1 MMRAKLFWQLL
12 EECVTTEKDGGNS
25 KFGGAKK
32 AKFNGKCSN
41 CGKVGHKVADC
52 WEKEENKHKRP
63 TGYKTANERARG
75 NETGASAVDV
85 GGPKIEFLL
94 CGMTFPSDVGFL
106 NDPNVWIADT
116 AATIH
121 MTPHRTGL
129 TNIRK
134 AKASDSITMGNG
146 KEESAL
152 EIADIVGTICNRHG
166 NEMATGKLSD
176 VTVLPTGK
184 YNLFSVTQMLKKGWE
199 LRGNDQKMTLAKGD
213 SEISFDIQIP
223 TPKGMLYAMYVKRH
237 ENREVGNA
245 LRDGGIVKM
254 TFNEAHDKLGHM
266 SNILTKAT
274 ARQLGWHLTGAVRPC
289 ESCAKAKAKQKNVPK
304 KSEHQVATANG
315 QRIFLDISSVKM
327 IENSDKTA
335 SRPFWRIMVDER
347 TQLKFSDFF
356 DTKDGMVEPTC
367 EQLYRWMQNGKVVKY
382 IRLDDAGENK
392 ALQARAQSEAWKLNI
407 EFEFT
412 GRDTPQRNHLAE
424 LGFAILA
431 NRGRAI
437 MSRAHVPQDI

>member
-1 MMRAKLFWQLL
+1 METASLEVPRKQSLMESVLIAEKLDTKWLI
-12 EECVTTEKDGGNS
+12 VGR
-25 KFGGAKK
+25 KK
-32 AKFNGKCSN
+32 RTNTRGQRDTKLQMIELVEMKRELQRLTW
-41 CGKVGHKVADC
+41 AD
-52 WEKEENKHKRP
+52 
-63 TGYKTANERARG
+63 
-75 NETGASAVDV
+75 
-85 GGPKIEFLL
+85 PKIEFLL

-116 AATIH
+116 AATVH

-152 EIADIVGTICNRHG
+152 EIADIVGTICDRHG
-166 NEMATGKLSD
+166 NEIATGKLSD

-199 LRGNDQKMTLAKGD
+199 LRGNDQKMTLVKGD

-223 TPKGMLYAMYVKRH
+223 TPKGMLFAMYVKRH

-367 EQLYRWMQNGKVVKY
+367 EQLYRWMRNGKVVKY

-392 ALQARAQSEAWKLNI
+392 ALPGTRAERSMETQ
-407 EFEFT
+407 
-412 GRDTPQRNHLAE
+412 H
-424 LGFAILA
+424 
-431 NRGRAI
+431 
-437 MSRAHVPQDI
+437 